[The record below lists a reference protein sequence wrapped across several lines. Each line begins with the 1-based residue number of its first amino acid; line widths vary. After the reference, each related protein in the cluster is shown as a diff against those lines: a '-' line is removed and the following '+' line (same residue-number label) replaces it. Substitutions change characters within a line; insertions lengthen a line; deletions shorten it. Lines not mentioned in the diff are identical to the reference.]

1 MPFLDKFMLFKWNH
15 YGHQHEHNYSFS
27 PCFFQKNMC
36 KLIIIL
42 SLMNLN
48 QQQKARFGQHASSVV
63 EHEMKKPDSV
73 LMLVQFPSATGWIF
87 LPVNFQSRLLWCWN
101 SPHVQLHTFTTAY
114 MLKIPNAGSHIP
126 LFVHTQILHTLVDMS
141 RALVLQLL

>member
-1 MPFLDKFMLFKWNH
+1 MPLKWNH

-27 PCFFQKNMC
+27 PCFFQKNVQTNYYPVTDEPESTT
-36 KLIIIL
+36 K
-42 SLMNLN
+42 
-48 QQQKARFGQHASSVV
+48 KACFRQHVSSVV

-73 LMLVQFPSATGWIF
+73 LMLVQFPSAAGGWGGGGIF
-87 LPVNFQSRLLWCWN
+87 LPANFQSRLLWCWN

-114 MLKIPNAGSHIP
+114 MLKIPNAGSHIT
-126 LFVHTQILHTLVDMS
+126 LFVHTQILHALADMS